1 MQCMTALHCARR
13 HWAPLTQRAIVPSM
27 HHAVHASES
36 DAETC
41 STEPQYC
48 EFIPS
53 MQNLAM
59 QMHTV
64 PIGTQH
70 GSREPQSCACTPGM
84 RNLAMQMHCTVPAGT
99 QHGSREPQCCAC
111 TLSLQNM
118 AMQCIAPCPRGTQH
132 GSREPQCCACTPRM
146 QNLAMQMNCTVPAGT
161 QHGFR
166 ESHSAE
172 HALEACKT
180 WQCKCIAPCQQARS
194 TAPGSQ
200 CCACTPSMRNL
211 AMQMHWTV
219 PAGTQHGLREP

>member
-41 STEPQYC
+41 STEPQCC

-111 TLSLQNM
+111 TQS
-118 AMQCIAPCPRGTQH
+118 MQLGNATALHRA
-132 GSREPQCCACTPRM
+132 SR
-146 QNLAMQMNCTVPAGT
+146 
-161 QHGFR
+161 
-166 ESHSAE
+166 HSARLKGATVLCMHSKHE
-172 HALEACKT
+172 KHGNINTLEA
-180 WQCKCIAPCQQARS
+180 P
-194 TAPGSQ
+194 
-200 CCACTPSMRNL
+200 
-211 AMQMHWTV
+211 HFV
-219 PAGTQHGLREP
+219 